1 MSLANPMALVHS
13 KGKLDETYSSKDAH
27 KEHVCQDPMEIDST
41 PIMESTI
48 YSKFADNGNDVEYK
62 DRVVGF
68 YKVEGVSYY
77 VNLVS
82 RFSQKEGVDLVEVV
96 SSVAKGF

>member
-1 MSLANPMALVHS
+1 MALINS
-13 KGKLDETYSSKDAH
+13 KVNLDELYSSKDAH
-27 KEHVCQDPMEIDST
+27 KEHVCLDPMEIDST

-62 DRVVGF
+62 DKVVGF

-77 VNLVS
+77 VNLTS
-82 RFSQKEGVDLVEVV
+82 IFSQKEGFDLVEVV